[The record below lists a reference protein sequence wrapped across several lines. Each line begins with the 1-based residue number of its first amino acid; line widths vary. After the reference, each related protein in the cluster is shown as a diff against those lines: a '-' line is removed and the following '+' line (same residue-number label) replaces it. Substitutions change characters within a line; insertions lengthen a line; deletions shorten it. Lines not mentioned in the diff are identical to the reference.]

1 MNTINALEKV
11 LLPRGFKLINLNDPS
26 GPVYGKVVQDNICLR
41 VYTYC
46 DKDGVK
52 PSVQPFLLKFVTKN
66 GNKIEKIGSERR
78 IHTHHFD
85 TDVWQKMLGE
95 ALDDWEMQLNQEDVT
110 CNKCEGSG
118 IYCWTSKNNNPCSGQ
133 CNRCGGKGYQD
144 FNDRRKNYYYD
155 RHAEEMT
162 SQGADDDGE
171 VYADWIPHW
180 VPDPDNLENPKF
192 REKARNKKRDF
203 K

>member
-1 MNTINALEKV
+1 MTTIKALEKV
-11 LLPRGFKLINLNDPS
+11 LLTRGFQVVPLNDPS
-26 GPVYGKVVQDNICLR
+26 GTVYGRIVQDGICLR

-46 DKDGVK
+46 DRSGNK

-66 GNKIEKIGSERR
+66 NGKIEKIASERR
-78 IHTHHFD
+78 VHTHHFD
-85 TDVWQKMLGE
+85 EKVWQDMLGQ

-118 IYCWTSKNNNPCSGQ
+118 VYTWTKNGNPCHGT

-144 FNDRRKNYYYD
+144 WNDRRKNYHYD
-155 RHAEEMT
+155 RHVERMT
-162 SQGADDDGE
+162 TQGADDQGE

-180 VPDPDNLENPKF
+180 VPDPDNFENPNFIKL
-192 REKARNKKRDF
+192 ARQKKRAE
-203 K
+203 